1 LYFGGDSGYGSHF
14 REAATLFPQIDIA
27 ILGIGAY
34 KPSWFMAPNHMS
46 PQEAVV
52 ASNDLQAT
60 RMIPM
65 HFGTF
70 DLSDEPPGEPVSSL
84 VSLKEEGKLK
94 AELKILNPGEVL
106 SV

>member
-1 LYFGGDSGYGSHF
+1 
-14 REAATLFPQIDIA
+14 
-27 ILGIGAY
+27 
-34 KPSWFMAPNHMS
+34 
-46 PQEAVV
+46 
-52 ASNDLQAT
+52 
-60 RMIPM
+60 MIPM